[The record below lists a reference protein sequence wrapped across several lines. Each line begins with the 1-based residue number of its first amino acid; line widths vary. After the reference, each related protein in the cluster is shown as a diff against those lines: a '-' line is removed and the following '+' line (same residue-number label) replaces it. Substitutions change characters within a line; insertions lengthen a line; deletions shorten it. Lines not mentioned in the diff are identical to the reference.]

1 MLKKKLVPN
10 HVKSL
15 TAQNNLFP
23 KALQDHQFFYA
34 NSEICS
40 SESACPFCNLVAFP
54 LMIFQASSVPS
65 FTFLS
70 SPFHPFVI
78 H

>member
-1 MLKKKLVPN
+1 MTTDAESWDRQN
-10 HVKSL
+10 HKE
-15 TAQNNLFP
+15 
-23 KALQDHQFFYA
+23 A